1 MMMGSFIVQ
10 LNYFIFTIIIFL
22 LLLVLPIHY
31 LLFGG
36 DSSTTCSQMECI
48 LLHSAGELNHILIEI
63 YPSLFFSLNLA
74 AAQGL
79 IEIQMMK
86 LSCSRFHRIQF
97 DYVVL
102 RDIFC

>member
-31 LLFGG
+31 LLFG

-63 YPSLFFSLNLA
+63 YPSLFFYV
-74 AAQGL
+74 
-79 IEIQMMK
+79 E
-86 LSCSRFHRIQF
+86 SRGGTRTH
-97 DYVVL
+97 
-102 RDIFC
+102 